1 MSARSIALLVDSR
14 QWRNR
19 FGRYAGEILVAEGI
33 GDVAEVELAGL
44 TAEDLGQYGVVVL
57 TACGATP
64 GLEALLA
71 AYVEG
76 GGRLVLLRPDPA
88 LAKLAGVQ
96 PLHRVARGAG
106 LLLNTAAGPGSGFPY
121 DPLQIV
127 GPLDLYR
134 TTEAE
139 ALARVVTTPWSVEQ
153 HPAIVARTLGQGRIV
168 AFLYDVG
175 YTVARL
181 RQGDPALADSDAD
194 GLPGVRPSDA
204 LVDQIAPESGL
215 IPQAE
220 VHQALLART
229 LEWLCPWPLPRLWY
243 LPDDAQA
250 ILLFSGDG
258 CGRPPDAAYL
268 DEAALLERHGGTL
281 SYYLVQD
288 TLLTPAAAARLRSAG
303 HELSIHPFAQPFSG
317 PSMAAT
323 LAEHLRSFEER
334 FGGAPRTVR
343 HHCLQWVGWAEQAK
357 LEGTAGLHLDLNC
370 VTTRP
375 VRNGYL
381 FGAGR
386 PLRFVDE
393 QGQLLDT
400 WQQPTQFED
409 DLVLGTHEISLRVGT
424 MDASAM
430 YDALLDEAV
439 ARWHTAVA
447 VNLHPANFV
456 RYSGDWARHIV
467 AGTARRGVPMWS
479 SERWLGFTMDR
490 ARVRAERPVPTGRG
504 WQIRVEASTPS
515 RELMLLV
522 PERWHEGSLHAPAEG
537 PIIELYGWRYHGLPL
552 KGAPLDAEIVY
563 A

>member
-1 MSARSIALLVDSR
+1 MSARSIALLVDGR
-14 QWRNR
+14 QRRNR
-19 FGRYAGEILVAEGI
+19 FGRYVGEILVAEGL
-33 GDVAEVELAGL
+33 GDVDEVELAGL
-44 TAEDLGQYGVVVL
+44 TGEELGQYGVGVL

-71 AYVEG
+71 AYVAG
-76 GGRLVLLRPDPA
+76 GGRLAVLRPDAA
-88 LAKLAGVQ
+88 LARLVGLR
-96 PLHRVARGAG
+96 PLHRVAQGAG
-106 LLLNTAAGPGSGFPY
+106 LLLDTASGPGIGFPY
-121 DPLQIV
+121 EPLQIV
-127 GPLDLYR
+127 GPVDLWR
-134 TTEAE
+134 LEAAE
-139 ALARVVTTPWSVEQ
+139 ALARVVAGPWGVEQ
-153 HPAIVARTLGQGRIV
+153 HPAMVGRTLGQGRIV

-175 YTVARL
+175 HTVARL
-181 RQGDPALADSDAD
+181 RQGDPELAESDTD

-204 LVDQIAPESGL
+204 LVHQIAPENGL

-243 LPDDAQA
+243 LPGDAQA

-281 SYYLVQD
+281 SYYLVHD
-288 TLLTPAAAARLRSAG
+288 TLLTPGAAERLRSAG

-317 PSMAAT
+317 PTMAAT
-323 LAEHLRSFEER
+323 LAKHLCSFGER

-343 HHCLQWVGWAEQAK
+343 HHCLQWVGWAEQAH
-357 LEGTAGLHLDLNC
+357 LECAAGLHLDLNC

-393 QGQLLDT
+393 QGRLVDT

-409 DLVLGTHEISLRVGT
+409 DLVLGTHEISLRIGT
-424 MDASAM
+424 AEASAL

-439 ARWHTAVA
+439 FRWHTAIA
-447 VNLHPANFV
+447 VNLHPANFI
-456 RYSGDWARHIV
+456 RYSGDWARHII

-479 SERWLGFTMDR
+479 GERWLGFTMDR
-490 ARVRAERPVPTGRG
+490 TRVRSERPVPTGRG
-504 WQIRVEASTPS
+504 WHIRVDTATPS
-515 RELMLLV
+515 RELMVLV
-522 PERWHEGSLHAPAEG
+522 PERFGDRTLREPADS
-537 PIIELYGWRYHGLPL
+537 PTVDLYGRRYRGIPL
-552 KGAPLDAEIVY
+552 HGAPLAADLVY

>member
-1 MSARSIALLVDSR
+1 MIARSVALLIDSR

-33 GDVAEVELAGL
+33 GDVTEVELAGL
-44 TAEDLGQYGVVVL
+44 TGEELGQYGVAVL

-76 GGRLVLLRPDPA
+76 GGRLVLLRPDAA
-88 LAKLAGVQ
+88 LAKLVGLQ
-96 PLHRVARGAG
+96 PLHRVAHGAS
-106 LLLNTAAGPGSGFPY
+106 LLLNTSAGPGAGFPY
-121 DPLQIV
+121 EPVQIV
-127 GPLDLYR
+127 GPLDLHR
-134 TTEAE
+134 LGEAE
-139 ALARVVTTPWSVEQ
+139 VLARVVTAPWGVEQ
-153 HPAIVARTLGQGRIV
+153 HPAIVGRAFGQGRLV

-181 RQGDPALADSDAD
+181 RQGNPELADSDAD

-204 LVDQIAPESGL
+204 LVDQIAPENGL

-243 LPDDAQA
+243 LPDDSRS

-258 CGRPPDAAYL
+258 CGRPQDAAYL

-288 TLLTPAAAARLRSAG
+288 TLLTTEAAARLRSAG
-303 HELSIHPFAQPFSG
+303 HELSVHPFAQPFSA

-323 LAEHLRSFEER
+323 LAEHLRSFAER

-357 LEGTAGLHLDLNC
+357 LEDAAGLHLDLNC

-393 QGQLLDT
+393 RGQLLDT

-409 DLVLGTHEISLRVGT
+409 DLVLGTHEISLRIGT
-424 MDASAM
+424 AEASAL
-430 YDALLDEAV
+430 YDTLLDEAV
-439 ARWHTAVA
+439 ARWHTPIA
-447 VNLHPANFV
+447 VNLHPANYV
-456 RYSGDWARHIV
+456 RWSGDWARHLI
-467 AGTARRGVPMWS
+467 GYTARQGVPMWS

-490 ARVRAERPVPTGRG
+490 AQVRAERPAPTGRG
-504 WQIRVEASTPS
+504 WQIQVDTATSS

-522 PERWHEGSLHAPAEG
+522 PERVGDRRLEAPDVG
-537 PIIELYGWRYHGLPL
+537 PTIELYGWRYHGLPL
-552 KGAPLDAEIVY
+552 KGAPLAADLIY